1 MEHIAL
7 AGDISAVASIL
18 LEELK
23 TLQPPA
29 VPDRYLTVDEVADV
43 LKCSPQR
50 VREMIDAGRLPALD
64 VGKGS
69 VRHWRVKESEL
80 FKI

>member
-1 MEHIAL
+1 MENIAL
-7 AGDISAVASIL
+7 AGDISAVARIL
-18 LEELK
+18 LEQLK

-29 VPDRYLTVDEVADV
+29 PDRYLTVDEVADV